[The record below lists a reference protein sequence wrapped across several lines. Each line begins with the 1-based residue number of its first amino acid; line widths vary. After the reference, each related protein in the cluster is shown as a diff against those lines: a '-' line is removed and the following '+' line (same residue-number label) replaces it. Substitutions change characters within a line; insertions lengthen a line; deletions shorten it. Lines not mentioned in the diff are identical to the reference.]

1 VNRAGAN
8 LLDRPMDDLIGRRA
22 SEVGLAEYI
31 AGPAP
36 RTFDRVFPGGR
47 GRWELRRSD
56 FRQDGRPH
64 RLVVLADLSRA
75 LREEEL
81 QAWQRLIR
89 VLSHEINNSL
99 TPIQSITRSVRRIIE
114 RDYAEGER
122 SEEVQE
128 GLRVV
133 ATRAES
139 LGRLMSEYA
148 RLARLPKPVVQS
160 VRIDEL
166 VRGVAGLEP
175 RVTVRI
181 MPRSVSFEDATL
193 MADPAQLEQVLIN
206 LVRNAADASLET
218 GGEVAIGW
226 RVDGDTVQ
234 LMVEDDGHGIA
245 DPANLFVPFYTT
257 KPHGTGIGLALSRQI
272 AEAHGGAVTL
282 ENRENGKGCRATLSL
297 PIDRAASSRNGERS

>member
-1 VNRAGAN
+1 
-8 LLDRPMDDLIGRRA
+8 
-22 SEVGLAEYI
+22 
-31 AGPAP
+31 
-36 RTFDRVFPGGR
+36 
-47 GRWELRRSD
+47 
-56 FRQDGRPH
+56 
-64 RLVVLADLSRA
+64 
-75 LREEEL
+75 
-81 QAWQRLIR
+81 
-89 VLSHEINNSL
+89 
-99 TPIQSITRSVRRIIE
+99 
-114 RDYAEGER
+114 
-122 SEEVQE
+122 
-128 GLRVV
+128 
-133 ATRAES
+133 
-139 LGRLMSEYA
+139 MSEYA